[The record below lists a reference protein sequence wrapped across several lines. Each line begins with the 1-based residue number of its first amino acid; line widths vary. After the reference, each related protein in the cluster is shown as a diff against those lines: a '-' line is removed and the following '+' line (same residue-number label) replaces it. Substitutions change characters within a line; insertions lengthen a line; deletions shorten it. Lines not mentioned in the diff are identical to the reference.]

1 MSGVTTG
8 TVIAGVGAAAAVGSA
23 AYGVHQGQMAKKE
36 VNRQKSI
43 AAEQMNMQ
51 NAEIARQKEL
61 ADAEEKAL
69 QDEIIRKQ
77 RGQEALNNAVA
88 ETTNK
93 RKQRGR
99 RSLIYGSETGIN
111 DPFDTTLG

>member
-1 MSGVTTG
+1 MAAFTT
-8 TVIAGVGAAAAVGSA
+8 IAAVAGATA
-23 AYGVHQGQMAKKE
+23 AVAGAGYTVHQGSMQKKE
-36 VNRQKSI
+36 MNRQKSI
-43 AAEQMNMQ
+43 AAEQMRMQ
-51 NAEIARQKEL
+51 GEEVAKQKTI

-77 RGQEALNNAVA
+77 RGQEALNNAVS

-93 RKQRGR
+93 RRQRGR

-111 DPFDTTLG
+111 NPFSDTLG

>member
-1 MSGVTTG
+1 MSGVTTA

-23 AYGVHQGQMAKKE
+23 GYAVHQGQMAKKE
-36 VNRQKSI
+36 QNRQKSI
-43 AAEQMNMQ
+43 ANEQMNMQ
-51 NAEIARQKEL
+51 NAEIAKQKEL

-69 QDEIIRKQ
+69 QDEIIAKQ
-77 RGQEALNNAVA
+77 RAANEAVS
-88 ETTNK
+88 ETTNQ

-111 DPFDTTLG
+111 DPFNSTLG